1 MRTPPP
7 GTRIEFRKTSKAAT
21 PTVHPWGKAA
31 VRVWSEKKGKSKEAP
46 VRAAARAA
54 ARELYPEGKAL
65 ARIRYFEVQRGLAPA
80 ILPGVRLAKS
90 RAKGVKPAKRSA
102 RRSPYAAAFAAKLR
116 MQPNFGDSADRP
128 VWRELGPT
136 LIPHGQTYGEGTN
149 SKPSVSGRCV
159 SVDVD
164 PANAAHVVLC
174 SAGGGLWE
182 SRDGGA
188 TWQPLTDDQPALAM
202 GALARAPSSPNLV
215 YAATGE
221 GDGQTPLGGSLL
233 RSSDG
238 GHTWA
243 HVAAAVL
250 AGEGIYDILVH
261 PTDPMR
267 LWIGGTLGMY
277 ESTDGGATISRVR
290 SDQTWDLSANA
301 SNPDELFA
309 GCAAG
314 LLHSTNG
321 GSTWSSVTLPGAG
334 GGATFDRVE
343 VCHAPSNPAVVYVA
357 ASVDGNAML
366 WRRSTAAGSF
376 KAEAVPAGMDTSQA
390 WYDWC
395 LAVAPNDAN
404 VVFWG
409 AIELYR
415 GKRTGSKLRWTNI
428 SSRKTGDS
436 IHPDQ
441 HHLAFDPSD
450 PATLYV
456 CNDGGL
462 FRSPDSGNHWESL
475 NPGLGITEFE
485 FLALLESDAAWLIG
499 GTQDNGTLG
508 DAGASRWDQIAL
520 GDGGDCGAADGT
532 SPLCFHSYYGMWIE
546 RAPAKG
552 PNAFKWVD
560 ASPPAPQGYPALFYP
575 PMDVVGKL
583 LCKAGKTVF
592 VSTDSGTS
600 WTEIALPTSGAA
612 QPDIASAVTI
622 VSSGAIL
629 VGTARGKVYRL
640 SAGSGGWS
648 NAQVQSLAS
657 PRTGYISDLVV
668 EGSSG
673 LWASCSFVSGA
684 HVFRSQ
690 DGGQTWTDRSG
701 NLPTIPVN
709 ALVIDPAH
717 ADTLYA
723 ATDHGVY
730 TTADAGATWSDFSNG
745 LPNVIVGDLILH
757 RTQRLLRA
765 GTRSRG
771 TWEVAI

>member
-7 GTRIEFRKTSKAAT
+7 GTRIQFKKTSKAAT

-31 VRVWSEKKGKSKEAP
+31 VRVWSEKKGRLRDTP
-46 VRAAARAA
+46 VRAAARAES
-54 ARELYPEGKAL
+54 RELYPEGKAL
-65 ARIRYFEVQRGLAPA
+65 ARIRYFEVQRALPPA
-80 ILPGVRLAKS
+80 ILPGVHLAKS
-90 RAKGVKPAKRSA
+90 RAKGAKPAKRSA
-102 RRSPYAAAFAAKLR
+102 RSSYAAAFVAKTR
-116 MQPNFGDSADRP
+116 MRPKFGASADLP

-136 LIPHGQTYGEGTN
+136 LIPHGQTYGEGPD

-159 SVDVD
+159 SVDID
-164 PANAAHVVLC
+164 PANAAHIVLC

-182 SRDGGA
+182 SKDGGA
-188 TWQPLTDDQPALAM
+188 TWRPLTDAQPALAM
-202 GALARAPSSPNLV
+202 GALARAASSPNIV

-221 GDGQTPLGGSLL
+221 GDGQTPLGGGLL

-238 GHTWA
+238 GQTWTY
-243 HVAAAVL
+243 VAAAIL
-250 AGEGIYDILVH
+250 KGEGIYDILVH
-261 PTDPMR
+261 PTDPMH

-277 ESTDGGATISRVR
+277 ESTNGGATVDRVR
-290 SDQTWDLSANA
+290 SEQTWDLSVNT
-301 SNPDELFA
+301 SNPNELFA
-309 GCAAG
+309 ATSAG
-314 LLHSTNG
+314 LLQSTNG
-321 GSTWSSVTLPGAG
+321 GNTWTGVTLPGVSS
-334 GGATFDRVE
+334 GATFDRIE

-357 ASVDGNAML
+357 ASVDETAML
-366 WRRSTAAGSF
+366 WRRSTSAGGF
-376 KAEAVPAGMDTSQA
+376 KAEKVPANMNTSQA

-395 LAVAPNDAN
+395 FAVAPDDPN

-415 GKRTGSKLRWTNI
+415 GKRAGSKFSWTNI

-441 HHLAFDPSD
+441 HHLTFDPADSS
-450 PATLYV
+450 TLYV

-462 FRSPDSGNHWESL
+462 YRSRDSGNHWESL

-485 FLALLESDAAWLIG
+485 FLAHLESDAAWLIG

-508 DAGASRWDQIAL
+508 DAGSSRWDQIAL
-520 GDGGDCGAADGT
+520 GDGGDCGAADGA
-532 SPLCFHSYYGMWIE
+532 SPVCFHSYYGMWIE

-552 PNAFKWVD
+552 PNAFTWED
-560 ASPPAPQGYPALFYP
+560 ASPPAPKNYPALFYP
-575 PMDVVGKL
+575 PMDVAGKL

-592 VSTDSGTS
+592 VSADSGAS

-612 QPDIASAVTI
+612 QPDIASALSI
-622 VSSGAIL
+622 VAAGAIL

-640 SAGSGGWS
+640 NVGSGGWT
-648 NAQVQSLAS
+648 NAQVQSFAS
-657 PRTGYISDLVV
+657 PRTGFISDLAFD
-668 EGSSG
+668 GSSA
-673 LWASCSFVSGA
+673 LWASCSAVSGA
-684 HVFRSQ
+684 HVFRSL

-709 ALVIDPAH
+709 ALVIDPA
-717 ADTLYA
+717 DTKTLYA

-730 TTADAGATWSDFSNG
+730 KTTDAGASWNDFSNG

-757 RTQRLLRA
+757 QTQRLLRA